1 LMVDAAARLSVGMK
15 LDEERAAAALPT
27 VIVSDAKFATELLA
41 TNADW
46 MPPGAEAA
54 FKKLWL
60 V

>member
-1 LMVDAAARLSVGMK
+1 MK

-27 VIVSDAKFATELLA
+27 VIVDNAKFATELIG
-41 TNADW
+41 TNGDW

-54 FKKLWL
+54 FKKLWG